1 MGLNSLFNLFIMRYY
16 TDKEI
21 HNNWSQMLI
30 KQLIEKRKEQWILT
44 HEGLYKYINNVLHK
58 FKLWLTDNESLN
70 IETKSMIKPSKI
82 KWVKFD
88 TPYNIP
94 IKHEVLNMKIYSYKL
109 HPKSIT
115 TFVVEEYNG
124 VVNDYYF
131 ESIESIDNHSLLEDI
146 NSLLSLLK

>member
-16 TDKEI
+16 TDKDI
-21 HNNWSQMLI
+21 PNNWSQMLI
-30 KQLIEKRKEQWILT
+30 KQLKETQKEQWILT

-58 FKLWLTDNESLN
+58 FKLRLSDNESP

-88 TPYNIP
+88 TIYNIP
-94 IKHEVLNMKIYSYKL
+94 IKHQVLNMKIYSYKL

-115 TFVVEEYNG
+115 TFIIEEYNG
-124 VVNDYYF
+124 DVNDYYF
-131 ESIESIDNHSLLEDI
+131 ESIEAFDNHSLLEDI
-146 NSLLSLLK
+146 NSFLSLLK